1 MDEHDTEPGANELSF
16 EAAIRRL
23 EKIVSALEDDELD
36 LEEALDAYEEGVALA
51 RVCLTRLDSA
61 ELRIKELKI
70 EHD

>member
-1 MDEHDTEPGANELSF
+1 MDEHDTEPGAHELSF